1 MLRLSEF
8 FFFFFWRA
16 VVQMEQRK
24 RVFISKFFTS
34 LFELTMFS
42 GVLSIFDEKL
52 LNFSNSSDQIFC
64 GFNARHDLFK

>member
-1 MLRLSEF
+1 
-8 FFFFFWRA
+8 
-16 VVQMEQRK
+16 MEQRK

-34 LFELTMFS
+34 LFELTVFP

-52 LNFSNSSDQIFC
+52 LHFSNSSDQIFC